1 MSQSSAIVAAI
12 DRLNELIGRWI
23 AWLTLFMVLV
33 TVVIV
38 VLRYGFNIGFIW
50 MQESVRFM
58 YAAVFL
64 LGAGY
69 TLKHDGHVRVDMLY
83 ERMGLKRRAWVDLLG
98 TLLFLLPVCFSV
110 IYFSWTYVLNS
121 WADFEGSI
129 EERGL
134 HAVYLLKT
142 CIWLFAGLLILQG
155 IATIIR
161 TTRSLRSSGN
171 SSK

>member
-58 YAAVFL
+58 YAAVF
-64 LGAGY
+64 
-69 TLKHDGHVRVDMLY
+69 
-83 ERMGLKRRAWVDLLG
+83 
-98 TLLFLLPVCFSV
+98 
-110 IYFSWTYVLNS
+110 
-121 WADFEGSI
+121 
-129 EERGL
+129 
-134 HAVYLLKT
+134 
-142 CIWLFAGLLILQG
+142 
-155 IATIIR
+155 
-161 TTRSLRSSGN
+161 
-171 SSK
+171 